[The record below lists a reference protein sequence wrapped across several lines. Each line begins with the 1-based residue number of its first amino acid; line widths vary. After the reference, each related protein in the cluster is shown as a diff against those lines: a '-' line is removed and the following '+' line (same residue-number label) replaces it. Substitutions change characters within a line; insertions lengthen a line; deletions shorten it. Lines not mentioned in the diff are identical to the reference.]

1 VVLWITGLS
10 AVGKST
16 IAKAYLRAKKNSSVS
31 TVLLDGD
38 AVRELFGGDLGYDEQ
53 SRNEHIKRIQRLAKF
68 LTDQG
73 IDVVV
78 AALYSNEQI
87 LNINRSLFRDYF
99 EVYLKADLNYLK
111 LRENK
116 SLYTKA
122 EKGEI
127 VDVVGIDI
135 KWHEPMLPDLV
146 IQMNQLRPSL
156 EIAEE
161 IVYAMASKES
171 NR

>member
-1 VVLWITGLS
+1 MVVLWITGLS

-16 IAKAYLRAKKNSSVS
+16 VAKAYLRAKKDLSVP
-31 TVLLDGD
+31 TVLLDG
-38 AVRELFGGDLGYDEQ
+38 DEQ

-68 LTDQG
+68 LSDQG
-73 IDVVV
+73 LDVVV

-87 LNINRSLFRDYF
+87 LSVNRTLFLDYF
-99 EVYLKADLNYLK
+99 EVYLKANLNCLK

-127 VDVVGIDI
+127 VNVVGVDI
-135 KWHEPMLPDLV
+135 KWHEPKFPDLV
-146 IQMNQLRPSL
+146 IQMDQLRPPL

-161 IVYAMASKES
+161 IVSAIVLGR

>member
-1 VVLWITGLS
+1 M
-10 AVGKST
+10 K
-16 IAKAYLRAKKNSSVS
+16 AKKNSSVS

-38 AVRELFGGDLGYDEQ
+38 AVRELFGGDLGCDEQ
-53 SRNEHIKRIQRLAKF
+53 SRNEHIERIQRLAKF
-68 LTDQG
+68 LSDQG
-73 IDVVV
+73 IDVIV
-78 AALYSNEQI
+78 AALYSNKQI

-99 EVYLKADLNYLK
+99 EVYLKAELKYLK

-127 VDVVGIDI
+127 VDVVGVDI
-135 KWHEPMLPDLV
+135 KWHEPKLSDLV

-161 IVYAMASKES
+161 IVSAMSSKES
-171 NR
+171 SR

>member
-1 VVLWITGLS
+1 MVVWITGLS

-16 IAKAYLRAKKNSSVS
+16 IANAYLRAKNNLSVS

-38 AVRELFGGDLGYDEQ
+38 AVRELFSDDLGYDEH
-53 SRNEHIKRIQRLAKF
+53 SRIEHIKRIQRLAKF
-68 LTDQG
+68 LSDQG
-73 IDVVV
+73 LNVVV

-87 LNINRSLFRDYF
+87 LSLNRTLFQDYF

-111 LRENK
+111 RRENK

-122 EKGEI
+122 EKGQI
-127 VDVVGIDI
+127 VDVVGVDI
-135 KWHEPMLPDLV
+135 KWYEPKLPDLV
-146 IQMNQLRPSL
+146 IQMNDLRPPL

-161 IVYAMASKES
+161 IVSAMARKNS
-171 NR
+171 R

>member
-1 VVLWITGLS
+1 MVLWITGLS

-16 IAKAYLRAKKNSSVS
+16 IAKAYLRAKTNSSVS

-53 SRNEHIKRIQRLAKF
+53 SRIEHIKRIQRLAKF
-68 LTDQG
+68 LSDQG
-73 IDVVV
+73 LDVVV

-87 LNINRSLFRDYF
+87 LSVNRTLFQDYF

-127 VDVVGIDI
+127 VDVVGVDI
-135 KWHEPMLPDLV
+135 KWCEPKIPDLV
-146 IQMNQLRPSL
+146 IQMNQLRPPL

-161 IVYAMASKES
+161 IVSAMARES
-171 NR
+171 NS

>member
-1 VVLWITGLS
+1 MVLWITGLS

-16 IAKAYLRAKKNSSVS
+16 IAKAYLRTKKNSSVS

-38 AVRELFGGDLGYDEQ
+38 AVRELFGGDLGYDEK

-68 LTDQG
+68 LSDQG
-73 IDVVV
+73 LDVVV
-78 AALYSNEQI
+78 AALYSNERI
-87 LNINRSLFRDYF
+87 LSVNRTLFQEYF

-127 VDVVGIDI
+127 VDVVGVDI

-146 IQMNQLRPSL
+146 IQMNQLRPPL

-161 IVYAMASKES
+161 IVSAIVLGSS
-171 NR
+171 R

>member
-1 VVLWITGLS
+1 MVVLWITGLS

-16 IAKAYLRAKKNSSVS
+16 VAKAYLRAKKDLSVP

-68 LTDQG
+68 LSDQG
-73 IDVVV
+73 LDVVV

-87 LNINRSLFRDYF
+87 LSVNRTLFLDYF
-99 EVYLKADLNYLK
+99 EVYLKANLNCLK

-127 VDVVGIDI
+127 VNVVGVDI
-135 KWHEPMLPDLV
+135 KWHEPKFPDLV
-146 IQMNQLRPSL
+146 IQMDQLRPPL

-161 IVYAMASKES
+161 IVSAIVLGR

>member
-1 VVLWITGLS
+1 MVLWITGLS

-16 IAKAYLRAKKNSSVS
+16 IAKAYLRAKTNSSVS

-53 SRNEHIKRIQRLAKF
+53 SRIEHIKRIQRLAKF
-68 LTDQG
+68 LSDQG
-73 IDVVV
+73 LDVVV

-87 LNINRSLFRDYF
+87 LSVNRALFEDYF

-127 VDVVGIDI
+127 VDVVGVDI
-135 KWHEPMLPDLV
+135 KWYEPKLPDLV
-146 IQMNQLRPSL
+146 IQMNKLRPPL

-161 IVYAMASKES
+161 IVSAMARES
-171 NR
+171 NS